1 MYITVPNNT
10 ETTTIKNT
18 NTNILVLLALSALA
32 RLLDAPTKR
41 ASLRILK
48 TLNRRKAL
56 NAVRYWEPMN
66 NSDRYFGSV
75 DKRSTIPKKLKT
87 YVLGFRMLMI
97 LKIYSKV
104 KRIVTIHSDIFRKVW
119 YSLSIPGTLSN
130 MTMITL

>member
-1 MYITVPNNT
+1 MYMTVPNNT
-10 ETTTIKNT
+10 EMTMIKNT
-18 NTNILVLLALSALA
+18 KTNTFVLLALNALA
-32 RLLDAPTKR
+32 RLLEAPTKR

-48 TLNRRKAL
+48 TLKSRKAL
-56 NAVRYWEPMN
+56 NAVKYWEPTN

-104 KRIVTIHSDIFRKVW
+104 KSTVTIHSDIFRKVW
-119 YSLSIPGTLSN
+119 
-130 MTMITL
+130 